1 MRRRACAPGAQVEF
15 RGQFESVRFLPTHHV
30 GSRNQS
36 QFVRLGRLS
45 KSSCGPLP
53 CLFYL
58 FNVGNRI
65 YKAVLL
71 AENLD
76 YSSNYFKSKVPRSYS
91 KPH

>member
-1 MRRRACAPGAQVEF
+1 MPLVHVEF
-15 RGQFESVRFLPTHHV
+15 RGQFESVRFLSVHHV
-30 GSRNQS
+30 GFRNPS

-65 YKAVLL
+65 YKAVVL
-71 AENLD
+71 AGNLD

-91 KPH
+91 ETH